1 MSGLALAALTAYLEG
16 EGPPLGKAAPPLGL
30 FGLREGTTRAA
41 AQQKTKADMRVP
53 RIDIESDKSR
63 ALAETLRLNTVASL
77 GGCDMDL
84 KSAALHSRPT
94 AADCPV
100 SPLLVSSGMSMAFA
114 GYTNQN
120 RMITLILILLVLI
133 LIMMWHCGVP
143 RLAQT
148 TIQRGSER
156 KLQETRASTH
166 LFARSKKRMKLDDG
180 LQLQPEG

>member
-1 MSGLALAALTAYLEG
+1 
-16 EGPPLGKAAPPLGL
+16 
-30 FGLREGTTRAA
+30 
-41 AQQKTKADMRVP
+41 
-53 RIDIESDKSR
+53 
-63 ALAETLRLNTVASL
+63 
-77 GGCDMDL
+77 MDL

-120 RMITLILILLVLI
+120 KVITLILILSLVLI
-133 LIMMWHCGVP
+133 PIMMWHCGVP